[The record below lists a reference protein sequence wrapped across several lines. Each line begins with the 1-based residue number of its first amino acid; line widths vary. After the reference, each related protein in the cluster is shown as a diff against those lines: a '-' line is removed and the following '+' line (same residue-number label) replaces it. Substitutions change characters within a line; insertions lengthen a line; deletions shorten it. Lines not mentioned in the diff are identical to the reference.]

1 MRLSFALLF
10 LILVACSSERE
21 QRSFDEAS
29 PTEPNANLGDTAE
42 APDEDPYA
50 NDPPPKW
57 CGPKGGPAA
66 PPPPGTE
73 RRGPPA

>member
-10 LILVACSSERE
+10 LVLVACSSERE

-42 APDEDPYA
+42 APDTGEDDQEP
-50 NDPPPKW
+50 
-57 CGPKGGPAA
+57 
-66 PPPPGTE
+66 
-73 RRGPPA
+73 